1 MLLNYPLSYALA
13 TWADYRRG
21 LLPRAGGLDDQDVG
35 WYADM
40 QAITR
45 RYNWHM
51 ARLTDDER
59 DKELS
64 IEDFGAIAGVA
75 RTEWTGLIGE

>member
-45 RYNWHM
+45 RYNWHI
-51 ARLTDDER
+51 ARLSDDER
-59 DKELS
+59 ERDLDAS
-64 IEDFGAIAGVA
+64 DFGAVAGIA